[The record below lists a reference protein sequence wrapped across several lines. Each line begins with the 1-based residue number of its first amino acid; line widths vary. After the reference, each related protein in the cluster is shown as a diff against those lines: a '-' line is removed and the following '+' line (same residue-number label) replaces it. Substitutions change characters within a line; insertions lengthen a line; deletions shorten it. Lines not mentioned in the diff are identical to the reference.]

1 MSGHLLAFEHATRR
15 LTLADRARGA
25 MRQRVT
31 VGGATTAKIPALLHA
46 GKAFAL
52 RDAGDVNS
60 LHAVEL
66 THLDLGTV
74 LQILAFAIGETD
86 FPETTAG
93 GNRSEEHTSELQSLM
108 RTSYAGFCLNK
119 KKTPYN

>member
-46 GKAFAL
+46 GKAFDL
-52 RDAGDVNS
+52 RDAGDVTS

-66 THLDLGTV
+66 THLDLGPV
-74 LQILAFAIGETD
+74 LHILAFAVRVTD
-86 FPETTAG
+86 FPQPPPRG
-93 GNRSEEHTSELQSLM
+93 PPRLLLTSG
-108 RTSYAGFCLNK
+108 Y
-119 KKTPYN
+119 